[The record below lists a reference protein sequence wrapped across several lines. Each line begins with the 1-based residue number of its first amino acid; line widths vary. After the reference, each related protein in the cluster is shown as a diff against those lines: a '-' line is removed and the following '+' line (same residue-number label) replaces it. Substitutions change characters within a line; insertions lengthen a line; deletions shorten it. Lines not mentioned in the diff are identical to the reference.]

1 MRLVEMLF
9 RGNRVFVEADAE
21 GKPIVREG
29 RASMRYKPDAEQV
42 YHPSPA
48 NLVAIAG
55 GGAPPSASSGLRVE
69 APPVVKKAP
78 KRKAPSGAAPAPSER
93 IPGAIVA
100 YTDGACLGN
109 PGPAGLGYVII
120 EPDGRRVQRGEPLG
134 RGTNNVAEL
143 TAILRVLEIEAGSA
157 APLVVYTDS
166 TYAIGVLTQ
175 GWKAKANVELVAEI
189 RERLR
194 RFPRVELRKVA
205 GHAGVPE
212 NELVDDLA
220 RRAAAGQ
227 LPVE

>member
-21 GKPIVREG
+21 GRPIVREG

-55 GGAPPSASSGLRVE
+55 GGAPME
-69 APPVVKKAP
+69 APPLKKAP
-78 KRKAPSGAAPAPSER
+78 KRKAPPEAAPAPSAR
-93 IPGAIVA
+93 VPGAIVA

-120 EPDGRRVQRGEPLG
+120 EADGRRVQRGEPLG

-143 TAILRVLEIEAGSA
+143 TAILRVLDILSGCA
-157 APLVVYTDS
+157 APLLLHTDS
-166 TYAIGVLTQ
+166 TYAIGVLTR

>member
-21 GKPIVREG
+21 GKPVVREG

-48 NLVAIAG
+48 NLAAIAG
-55 GGAPPSASSGLRVE
+55 GGAPPSASSGLRFE
-69 APPVVKKAP
+69 APPLKKAP
-78 KRKAPSGAAPAPSER
+78 KRKAPAAAAPAPGAR

-109 PGPAGLGYVII
+109 PGPAGLGYVIV
-120 EPDGRRVQRGEPLG
+120 EADGRRVQRGEPLG

-143 TAILRVLEIEAGSA
+143 TAILRVLDILSGCA